1 MPPAKGGRSD
11 MDNIMIDGLAFA
23 LPLFIMAIGGIYSER
38 SGVTML
44 ALEGLQGFGAFAGA
58 VAVTLMR
65 ASLGPESPALIYIA
79 MVVAMLGGALFSAIH
94 GLLCVHFKAEQVI
107 SGVVVN
113 TLSVAVTIFL
123 TSLINAIITGEAS
136 NKFSVGVS
144 PRFTVPGLSAI
155 PVFGGLFKHMY
166 PFEAAILVIAL
177 FCWYLLYKTRF
188 GLRLRACGEN
198 PHSLDAAG
206 GDVGKTQFT
215 AILICGALSG
225 LGGIFIT
232 YSVSG
237 VFSPMSYMGYGYL
250 SIAALIF
257 GNWKVPGSFLVCL
270 FFGFAKSAGY
280 QLCLSLGMPS
290 NYTDLLLI
298 LPYVLTLLLLI
309 FFSKHNHPP
318 KAVGEI
324 FDKGK
329 R

>member
-1 MPPAKGGRSD
+1 
-11 MDNIMIDGLAFA
+11 MDTIMIDGLAFA
-23 LPLFIMAIGGIYSER
+23 LPLFIMAIGGIFSER

-65 ASLGPESPALIYIA
+65 ISLGPVSSTLIYIA
-79 MVVAMLGGALFSAIH
+79 MIAAMLGGALFSVIH
-94 GLLCVHFKAEQVI
+94 GVLCVHFKAEQVI

-113 TLSVAVTIFL
+113 TLSVALTIFL
-123 TSLINAIITGEAS
+123 TSIINAAITGEAS
-136 NKFSVGVS
+136 NKFSVDVS
-144 PRFTVPGLSAI
+144 SRFTVPGLSSI
-155 PVFGGLFKHMY
+155 PVLGGLFKNMY
-166 PFEAAILVIAL
+166 PFEVVILLIAL
-177 FCWYLLYKTRF
+177 YCWYLLYKTRF

-206 GDVGKTQFT
+206 GDVGKTQFS

-237 VFSPMSYMGYGYL
+237 VFSPTIYMGYGYL

-257 GNWKVPGSFLVCL
+257 GNWKIPRTFLVCL
-270 FFGFAKSAGY
+270 FFGFAKSSGY
-280 QLCLSLGMPS
+280 QLCLMLGMPS

-318 KAVGEI
+318 KAIGEI
-324 FDKGK
+324 FDKAK